1 MGETPLGRHQ
11 VAVQRLLDEAVAY
24 TQAQRN
30 FGNNLVEYMEV
41 HLALVKTIM
50 ESDETYNWLKNQA
63 AAHPEAH
70 TKCIAG
76 LEANREAF
84 QKFMKAIQEYFEAYP
99 GDLEAEALQF
109 LAEAQRNVKDTSKS

>member
-41 HLALVKTIM
+41 HVALVKTIM
-50 ESDETYNWLKNQA
+50 ESDETYNWLKDQA

-70 TKCIAG
+70 TQCIAG
-76 LEANREAF
+76 LAANREAF
-84 QKFMKAIQEYFEAYP
+84 QKFMRAIQEYFEAYP
-99 GDLEAEALQF
+99 GDLAAEALQF

>member
-1 MGETPLGRHQ
+1 MGGTPLGRHQ

-24 TQAQRN
+24 TQARTN

-50 ESDETYNWLKNQA
+50 ESDETYNWLKDQA

-76 LEANREAF
+76 LEANRGAF
-84 QKFMKAIQEYFEAYP
+84 EKFMRAIREYFEVYP

-109 LAEAQRNVKDTSKS
+109 LAEAQRNLKDTSKS